1 MTPLCPGVAWR
12 GHAVSFLPDL
22 PVLENSWKEAHMRN
36 LVAREVPGTPA
47 LCSLAWPTTGQR
59 CPLERWVTV
68 TCGAAWQCLGSAH
81 FRLKTGSRE
90 AHSPKRWTCCRV
102 GNSHIRPTRCSV
114 RSSEGA
120 WEGVWSGGPGD
131 RPPHSR
137 LLSCPRPEPDQRTGD
152 TGVTCWPS
160 VLLTG
165 CYVTFYPREPHPASF
180 QRPFRISRERASHR
194 RFSFTNYTLVRV
206 CREHVTVRR
215 ESQNYST

>member
-22 PVLENSWKEAHMRN
+22 PVLENSWKEAHVRN
-36 LVAREVPGTPA
+36 SVAREVPGTPA

-102 GNSHIRPTRCSV
+102 GNSHIWPTRCSV

-131 RPPHSR
+131 RR
-137 LLSCPRPEPDQRTGD
+137 LLGCPRPEPGQRTGD

-165 CYVTFYPREPHPASF
+165 CYVTFYTP
-180 QRPFRISRERASHR
+180 
-194 RFSFTNYTLVRV
+194 
-206 CREHVTVRR
+206 
-215 ESQNYST
+215 